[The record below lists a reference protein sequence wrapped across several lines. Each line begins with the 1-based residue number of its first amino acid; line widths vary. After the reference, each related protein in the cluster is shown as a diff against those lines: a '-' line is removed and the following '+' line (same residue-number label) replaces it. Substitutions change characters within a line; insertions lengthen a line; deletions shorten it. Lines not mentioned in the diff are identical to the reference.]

1 MSDLSVLERETLAAI
16 ESAGDESALEAAR
29 VAALGKKGSIS
40 ALLATLGKLA
50 PDERKERGAA
60 INALKDQVTEAL
72 AARRAVL
79 KRAALEAQL
88 KREALDVTLPVPLP
102 GVETGRI
109 HPISQVMDEITAIFA
124 EMGFS
129 VAEGPDIESDDLNFT
144 KLNFP
149 PGHPAREMHDT
160 FFLEPDAHG
169 ERKLLRTHT
178 SPVQVRTMLT
188 QKPPIRVICPG
199 RTYRRD
205 ADQTHTPMFHQIE
218 GLVVDDR
225 ATLANLKWVLEE
237 FCKAF
242 FEVAHVGMRFRP
254 SFFPFT
260 SPSLEVDIQC
270 RRSGGEIRFGE
281 GEDWLEI
288 LGCGM
293 VHPNVLVELRPRSR
307 DLSGL
312 RLGHRPRP
320 PGDAQIRPAGPARL
334 LRRGPA
340 MDQPLW
346 LQAARHP
353 DARGGVERMSQC
365 PPFCDGTDIAFSF
378 ILPTAMS
385 PRTFTSLKENTK
397 RRSG

>member
-1 MSDLSVLERETLAAI
+1 MSDLSALERATLAAI
-16 ESAGDESALEAAR
+16 EGAPDESALEAAR
-29 VAALGKKGSIS
+29 IAALGKKGSIS

-50 PDERKERGAA
+50 PDERKTQGAA

-72 AARRAVL
+72 GARRAVL
-79 KRAALEAQL
+79 KRAGLEAQL

-102 GVETGRI
+102 GVESGRI

-129 VAEGPDIESDDLNFT
+129 VAEGPDIESDDYNFT

-149 PGHPAREMHDT
+149 PGHPARDMHDT
-160 FFLEPDAHG
+160 FFLEPDDKG
-169 ERKLLRTHT
+169 ERKVLRTHT

-188 QKPPIRVICPG
+188 QKPPIRIICPG

-225 ATLANLKWVLEE
+225 ATLANLKWVLGE
-237 FCKAF
+237 FFNAF
-242 FEVAHVGMRFRP
+242 FETPHIGIRFRP

-270 RRSGGEIRFGE
+270 RRSGGEIRLGE
-281 GEDWLEI
+281 GEDWLEV

-293 VHPNVLVELRPRSR
+293 VHPNVLANCGIDPEAYQGFAWGIGLDRLAMLKYSLPDLRDFFDADLRWINHYGFKPL
-307 DLSGL
+307 DIPTLAGGLSG
-312 RLGHRPRP
+312 
-320 PGDAQIRPAGPARL
+320 
-334 LRRGPA
+334 
-340 MDQPLW
+340 
-346 LQAARHP
+346 
-353 DARGGVERMSQC
+353 
-365 PPFCDGTDIAFSF
+365 
-378 ILPTAMS
+378 
-385 PRTFTSLKENTK
+385 
-397 RRSG
+397 

>member
-1 MSDLSVLERETLAAI
+1 MSDLSALERETLAAI
-16 ESAGDESALEAAR
+16 ESAGDEAALEAAR

-50 PDERKERGAA
+50 PDERKTQGAA

-88 KREALDVTLPVPLP
+88 KREALDVTLPVPLR

-129 VAEGPDIESDDLNFT
+129 VAEGPDIESDDYNFT

-160 FFLEPDAHG
+160 FFLEPDDKG

-188 QKPPIRVICPG
+188 QKPPIRIICPG

-242 FEVAHVGMRFRP
+242 FEVRACRHALP
-254 SFFPFT
+254 PELFPFHLALARGRH
-260 SPSLEVDIQC
+260 PVPP
-270 RRSGGEIRFGE
+270 FGR
-281 GEDWLEI
+281 GN
-288 LGCGM
+288 
-293 VHPNVLVELRPRSR
+293 P
-307 DLSGL
+307 
-312 RLGHRPRP
+312 
-320 PGDAQIRPAGPARL
+320 
-334 LRRGPA
+334 LRRGRG
-340 MDQPLW
+340 L
-346 LQAARHP
+346 ARN
-353 DARGGVERMSQC
+353 
-365 PPFCDGTDIAFSF
+365 
-378 ILPTAMS
+378 
-385 PRTFTSLKENTK
+385 PRLRHGPSRTC
-397 RRSG
+397 

>member
-1 MSDLSVLERETLAAI
+1 MSDLSGLERVTLAAI
-16 ESAGDESALEAAR
+16 ESAPDESALEAAR

-50 PDERKERGAA
+50 PDERKAQGAA

-79 KRAALEAQL
+79 KRAGLEAQL

-129 VAEGPDIESDDLNFT
+129 VAEGPDIESDDYNFT

-160 FFLEPDAHG
+160 FFLAPDETG
-169 ERKLLRTHT
+169 ERKVLRTHT
-178 SPVQVRTMLT
+178 SPVQVRAMLS
-188 QKPPIRVICPG
+188 QKPPIRIICPG

-218 GLVVDDR
+218 GLVIDQS

-242 FEVAHVGMRFRP
+242 FEVPHVGMRFRP
-254 SFFPFT
+254 SFFPFI
-260 SPSLEVDIQC
+260 V
-270 RRSGGEIRFGE
+270 
-281 GEDWLEI
+281 
-288 LGCGM
+288 
-293 VHPNVLVELRPRSR
+293 
-307 DLSGL
+307 
-312 RLGHRPRP
+312 
-320 PGDAQIRPAGPARL
+320 AG
-334 LRRGPA
+334 
-340 MDQPLW
+340 
-346 LQAARHP
+346 
-353 DARGGVERMSQC
+353 
-365 PPFCDGTDIAFSF
+365 
-378 ILPTAMS
+378 
-385 PRTFTSLKENTK
+385 
-397 RRSG
+397 

>member
-1 MSDLSVLERETLAAI
+1 MTDRDSEREQI
-16 ESAGDESALEAAR
+16 R
-29 VAALGKKGSIS
+29 VAANTAIETAATTAELES
-40 ALLATLGKLA
+40 A
-50 PDERKERGAA
+50 R
-60 INALKDQVTEAL
+60 INALGKNGAIILLYENLGTLTLEERKREGAANNAVKFEVTENHKKKEAE
-72 AARRAVL
+72 L
-79 KRAALEAQL
+79 KEKEREAQL
-88 KREALDVTLPVPLP
+88 KREALDVTLPVPLS

-124 EMGFS
+124 EMGFA
-129 VAEGPDIESDDLNFT
+129 VAEGPDIESDDYNFT

-160 FFLEPDAHG
+160 FFLEPDEKG
-169 ERKLLRTHT
+169 ERKVLRTHT

-218 GLVVDDR
+218 GLVIDQI

-242 FEVAHVGMRFRP
+242 FEVPHVGMRFRP

-293 VHPNVLVELRPRSR
+293 VHPNVLTNCGIDPEVYQGFAWGIGLDRLAMLKYGLPDLRDFFDADLRWINHYGFKPL
-307 DLSGL
+307 DIPTLAGGLSG
-312 RLGHRPRP
+312 
-320 PGDAQIRPAGPARL
+320 
-334 LRRGPA
+334 
-340 MDQPLW
+340 
-346 LQAARHP
+346 
-353 DARGGVERMSQC
+353 
-365 PPFCDGTDIAFSF
+365 
-378 ILPTAMS
+378 
-385 PRTFTSLKENTK
+385 
-397 RRSG
+397 

>member
-1 MSDLSVLERETLAAI
+1 VGDKETIRVEALRAIAKANNHIATAKSTADYKAIREIVLTQT
-16 ESAGDESALEAAR
+16 R
-29 VAALGKKGSIS
+29 VAVENATSPADAEAVRVALLGKKGPIS
-40 ALLATLGKLA
+40 ALYASL
-50 PDERKERGAA
+50 PSMPIDQRKSEGAA
-60 INALKDQVTEAL
+60 NNELRVLISERVDALQSW
-72 AARRAVL
+72 L
-79 KRAALEAQL
+79 KASNLETQL

-109 HPISQVMDEITAIFA
+109 HPISQVMDEIVAIFA

-129 VAEGPDIESDDLNFT
+129 VAEGPDIESDDYNFT

-160 FFLEPDAHG
+160 FFLEPDEKG
-169 ERKLLRTHT
+169 ERKVLRTHT
-178 SPVQVRTMLT
+178 SPVQVRTMLS

-218 GLVVDDR
+218 GLVIDQS

-242 FEVAHVGMRFRP
+242 FEVPHVGMRFRP

-293 VHPNVLVELRPRSR
+293 VHPNVLTNCGLDHEVYQGFAWGIGLDRLAMLKYGLPDLRDFFDADLRWINHYGFKPL
-307 DLSGL
+307 DIPTLAGGLSG
-312 RLGHRPRP
+312 
-320 PGDAQIRPAGPARL
+320 
-334 LRRGPA
+334 
-340 MDQPLW
+340 
-346 LQAARHP
+346 
-353 DARGGVERMSQC
+353 
-365 PPFCDGTDIAFSF
+365 
-378 ILPTAMS
+378 
-385 PRTFTSLKENTK
+385 
-397 RRSG
+397 